1 MERRVRIDLAYDG
14 TSYAGWQVQ
23 PGLPTIQGTLEEAL
37 SRIHG
42 GAPVRAR
49 GAGRTD
55 AGAHARG
62 QVADAII
69 TTRADDGALLA
80 SLSSLLP
87 GDIRPR
93 RVLTVDPGFD
103 ARQRAIGKTY
113 RYLVDTS
120 RQGDPW
126 LARFALASAG
136 RLDERAIDDALAR
149 LPGRRDWSGFT
160 AAACEI
166 ADRVRTMTGARR
178 AILRPGLAAFYFT
191 ADGFMTHMV
200 RNIVGT
206 LLEIGR
212 GRFGPERV
220 DEILESGDRARGGA
234 TAPAK
239 GLALL
244 RVVYDGAFGGDSG
257 DAEDEGALW

>member
-14 TSYAGWQVQ
+14 TAYAGWQVQ
-23 PGLPTIQGTLEEAL
+23 PGLPTIQGALEEAL
-37 SRIHG
+37 ARIHAG
-42 GAPVRAR
+42 RPVRAR

-62 QVADAII
+62 QVADALVAA
-69 TTRADDGALLA
+69 RADDGALLA

-93 RVLTVDPGFD
+93 RVLTVDTAFD
-103 ARQRAIGKTY
+103 ARQRAIEKTY

-120 RQGDPW
+120 PLGDPW
-126 LARFALASAG
+126 LARFTLASAG
-136 RLDERAIDDALAR
+136 RMDEGAIDAALAR

-160 AAACEI
+160 AAACEVH
-166 ADRVRTMTGARR
+166 DRVRTMTVARR
-178 AILRPGLAAFYFT
+178 GSPRPGLLAFTFT
-191 ADGFMTHMV
+191 ADGYLTHMV

-220 DEILESGDRARGGA
+220 DAILETGDRALGGA

-244 RVVYDGAFGGDSG
+244 RVVYDASFGGDSG
-257 DAEDEGALW
+257 DAEEAGALW